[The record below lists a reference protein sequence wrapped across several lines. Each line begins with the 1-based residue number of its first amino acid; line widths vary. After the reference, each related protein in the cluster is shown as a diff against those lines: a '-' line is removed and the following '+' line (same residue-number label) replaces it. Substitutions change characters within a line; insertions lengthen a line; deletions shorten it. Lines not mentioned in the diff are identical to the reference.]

1 MGKAVVELCFDIH
14 TFNNLNVDFNV
25 EFIDDIL
32 TACMNLPDDCGFNAD
47 DIIIGSLEMSYKMK
61 N

>member
-1 MGKAVVELCFDIH
+1 MELYFDIH

-32 TACMNLPDDCGFNAD
+32 TACMNLPM
-47 DIIIGSLEMSYKMK
+47 IVVLMRMI
-61 N
+61 